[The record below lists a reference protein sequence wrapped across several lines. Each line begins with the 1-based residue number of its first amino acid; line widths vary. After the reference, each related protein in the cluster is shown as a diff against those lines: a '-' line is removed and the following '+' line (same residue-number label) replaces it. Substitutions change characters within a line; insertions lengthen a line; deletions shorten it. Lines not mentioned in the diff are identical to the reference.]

1 MLLNITV
8 TTLWVKGNH
17 LKTHLTLRKHKHAAD
32 EMMAVQQQTVNLLAG
47 SVPIKHRDHLQ
58 LFIDKSEISIPHMT
72 TPLLPVHGSFMM

>member
-17 LKTHLTLRKHKHAAD
+17 LQTHLTLKHKHAAD

-47 SVPIKHRDHLQ
+47 SVPIKHCDHLQ
-58 LFIDKSEISIPHMT
+58 LFIDKSEISIPHMA
-72 TPLLPVHGSFMM
+72 TPLLSVHGSFMM